1 MIQTE
6 KVLILFSNGHS
17 EDRRMK
23 VMEQVNQLMYD
34 EVHILPLSVTARE
47 SNCYE
52 NPLCA
57 DAKFLNTIKDDD
69 LEFFLDSTK
78 GLIIL
83 DQHN

>member
-1 MIQTE
+1 M
-6 KVLILFSNGHS
+6 LILFSNGHS

-23 VMEQVNQLMYD
+23 VMNMVNELSFD
-34 EVHILPLSVTARE
+34 KVHILPLSVTARE

-69 LEFFLDSTK
+69 LEYFLDSTK
-78 GLIIL
+78 GLIFTE
-83 DQHN
+83 HHK

>member
-1 MIQTE
+1 M
-6 KVLILFSNGHS
+6 LILFSNGHS

-23 VMEQVNQLMYD
+23 VMESVNSLAFD
-34 EVHILPLSVTARE
+34 EVHILPLSVTPRE

-69 LEFFLDSTK
+69 LPHFLDSTK
-78 GLIIL
+78 SQTFLNFFSRG
-83 DQHN
+83 